1 MEQIDW
7 SDAPE
12 GATHYNPHDISTP
25 WRMLGTDDFG
35 WWWNGGTWLPVL
47 GKFAPL
53 TYIAKPSPWTG
64 EGLPPVGAVCEVL
77 WNESRM
83 EYLRTK
89 VFGVNEHGQ
98 PIHRFD
104 EGPKKY
110 EYQADVLVT
119 PLGTR
124 VFRPLRTPEQIAA
137 EAREKAIEEMWS
149 VYWKPEAPTTKEALG
164 LLYDAGY
171 RKL

>member
-1 MEQIDW
+1 MEMKRIAVD
-7 SDAPE
+7 PE
-12 GATHYNPHDISTP
+12 TFVRLSCARASAEDVVTVFGA
-25 WRMLGTDDFG
+25 
-35 WWWNGGTWLPVL
+35 
-47 GKFAPL
+47 
-53 TYIAKPSPWTG
+53 AKYSAFVEFFPDKSLSNKPWTG
-64 EGLPPVGAVCEVL
+64 EGLPPVGTVCEVL

-119 PLGTR
+119 TLGNK
-124 VFRPLRTPEQIAA
+124 VFRPLRTPDQIAA
-137 EAREKAIEEMWS
+137 HEREATIKEM
-149 VYWKPEAPTTKEALG
+149 VYGACGCEPGDGTTTAFILCG
-164 LLYDAGY
+164 LIYDAGY
-171 RKL
+171 RKQVQP